1 MSPMIRIVKVLIRD
15 LATRGRVIAL
25 GGLGLLAVVL
35 GAAVRTADP
44 FDRPDAAW
52 SLVNGYGLAL
62 LVPVVTLV
70 FASAALGDPA
80 EDGTLVY
87 LWLRPL
93 PRWKLAV
100 SAFVAAV
107 AVAVPVAVVPLVLG
121 AALTGEG
128 VKIVA
133 GAAAGGLLAVAGY
146 AAVFCGLGLRVKRAL
161 AWGIAYLLIWEQ
173 AVARLSHGAAR
184 ASLFVNAH
192 SVMAY
197 IADHPHIRLAVS
209 PVTGVIVPLSVCA
222 VALVATTRLLDRG
235 DVA

>member
-1 MSPMIRIVKVLIRD
+1 MNPIARIVKVLMRD

-25 GGLGLLAVVL
+25 GGLGMLAVGL
-35 GAAVRTADP
+35 GAAVRTANA
-44 FDRPDAAW
+44 FDRPEAAW
-52 SLVNGYGLAL
+52 SLVNGYGLGL

-100 SAFVAAV
+100 SAFIAAL
-107 AVAVPVAVVPLVLG
+107 AVAVPLAVIPLVLG

-133 GAAAGGLLAVAGY
+133 GAAAGGFL
-146 AAVFCGLGLRVKRAL
+146 AAVG
-161 AWGIAYLLIWEQ
+161 
-173 AVARLSHGAAR
+173 
-184 ASLFVNAH
+184 
-192 SVMAY
+192 
-197 IADHPHIRLAVS
+197 
-209 PVTGVIVPLSVCA
+209 
-222 VALVATTRLLDRG
+222 
-235 DVA
+235 